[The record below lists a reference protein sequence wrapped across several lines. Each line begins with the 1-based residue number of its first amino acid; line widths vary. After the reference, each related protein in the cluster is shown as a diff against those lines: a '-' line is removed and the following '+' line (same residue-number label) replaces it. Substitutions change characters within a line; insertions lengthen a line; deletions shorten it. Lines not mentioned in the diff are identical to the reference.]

1 LAKTIGQQIGVHCRA
16 KKKLALLEP
25 STRQAASGNSPS
37 RLRPNTLVRSKHR
50 LPKTDSIALPPT
62 PNQPDFSNAVFTSL
76 PRDQHG
82 GPSKDHAGDGDRELA
97 LPAKR
102 PAEAGRLC

>member
-1 LAKTIGQQIGVHCRA
+1 LWTTRYAP
-16 KKKLALLEP
+16 KKSELSA
-25 STRQAASGNSPS
+25 
-37 RLRPNTLVRSKHR
+37 
-50 LPKTDSIALPPT
+50 KTDSIALPPT